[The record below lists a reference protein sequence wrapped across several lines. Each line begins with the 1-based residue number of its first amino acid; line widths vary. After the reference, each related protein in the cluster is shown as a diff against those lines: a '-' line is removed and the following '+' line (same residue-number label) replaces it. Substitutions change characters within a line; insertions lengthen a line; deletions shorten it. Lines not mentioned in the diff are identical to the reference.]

1 MSSIPPGGPG
11 TAPGPGGK
19 KFKEEH
25 GTSVDPAHITAG
37 GKGRIDLYLLH

>member
-1 MSSIPPGGPG
+1 MSLILPGGPG

-25 GTSVDPAHITAG
+25 GTSVDPAHTPVGISC
-37 GKGRIDLYLLH
+37 H